1 MSYES
6 RLYIVDKLP
15 TNYAQKIAMFDL
27 CCVPPCAHK
36 FGEYPATEL
45 NVYIDN
51 EDVPTTEDKYGDPIR
66 EIPINDAIRIIEDA
80 YMLDNY
86 RRYAPC
92 LALLKSLRDAFSSEL
107 VVLHY
112 RY

>member
-6 RLYIVDKLP
+6 RLYIVDKMP

-27 CCVPPCAHK
+27 CCVPPCSNK
-36 FGEYPATEL
+36 FREYPATEL

-51 EDVPTTEDKYGDPIR
+51 GDVPTTEDKYGEPIK

-112 RY
+112 GY